1 MCYDVSVFTFMMFT
15 YNYWGLLFCSL
26 YKSFEN
32 CFIVYHAATSNTV
45 HCRAVSLAPWPAHV
59 YHCVATDLGSTY
71 SYYHPVWR
79 SLVLRASVCLS
90 ECISV
95 HTWSLLCTSICTY
108 LEFIVYEHLY
118 ILGVYCVRA
127 SVHTWSLLC
136 TSICTCR
143 VMSYLPT

>member
-1 MCYDVSVFTFMMFT
+1 MLVFLHSWCLAIIIGVCYFVVCTHHSKTV
-15 YNYWGLLFCSL
+15 LLCIMQL
-26 YKSFEN
+26 P
-32 CFIVYHAATSNTV
+32 NTV

-95 HTWSLLCTSICTY
+95 HTWSLVCASICTY

-118 ILGVYCVRA
+118 VLGVYCVRA